1 MRLIFRAPTHFRSP
15 LTGVSSAD
23 CVEKGEMVRR
33 LLDSYDVD
41 KIATKY
47 DLIANI
53 VHSGLP
59 KGGTYKTHI
68 YCRAKD
74 QWFEM
79 ENLHVSDTL
88 PQLVAVSE
96 AYVQIYELQQE

>member
-1 MRLIFRAPTHFRSP
+1 
-15 LTGVSSAD
+15 
-23 CVEKGEMVRR
+23 MVQR

-47 DLIANI
+47 DLIANL
-53 VHSGLP
+53 VHTGAP
-59 KGGTYKTHI
+59 KAGSYKAHI

-79 ENLHVSDTL
+79 ENLHVTDTL

-96 AYVQIYELQQE
+96 AYVQIYELQSEI